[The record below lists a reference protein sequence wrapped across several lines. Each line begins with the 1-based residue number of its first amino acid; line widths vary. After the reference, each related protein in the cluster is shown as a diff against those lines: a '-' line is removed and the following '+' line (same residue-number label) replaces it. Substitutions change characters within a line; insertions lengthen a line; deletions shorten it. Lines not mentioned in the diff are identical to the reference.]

1 MNRTR
6 LGTLALA
13 GLTAIAAMAAD
24 AAADARELKLSTQ
37 VAAPHPFVDMAE
49 HFAEE
54 VEKRTNGEL
63 TVKVFTGAALGK
75 DPAVINEMRIG
86 TVDFIISS
94 TNNAAKL
101 VPQFQIFSLYYMFPD
116 YDAFNSATAAD
127 SPVFEKL
134 QSMMEEKGTG
144 LRLLALGGSG
154 TRNLSNAVKPV
165 NGIEDVEGFKMRVPP
180 SPVVAESWKAFGTLP
195 VTVAW
200 PELYAAIQTGVAEA
214 LESTVSGYTGSKLYE
229 VAPLLARTR
238 HSINANY
245 FAMSQRSYDKLTDA
259 QKKIVDEVAQEASR
273 LGTEKGIEYEDRF
286 IQELQDEHGVTVTEP
301 DVSGFVE
308 AIQPLHD
315 SFAAE
320 MDATELLELIR
331 GLKS

>member
-1 MNRTR
+1 MNKTR

-13 GLTAIAAMAAD
+13 GLAAVAAIGAAD
-24 AAADARELKLSTQ
+24 AKELKLSTQ
-37 VAAPHPFVDMAE
+37 VAAPHPFVDMAQY
-49 HFAEE
+49 FADE
-54 VEKRTNGEL
+54 VKKRTDGDL

-75 DPAVINEMRIG
+75 DPAVINEMKIG

-101 VPQFQIFSLYYMFPD
+101 VPQFQIFSLYYMFPG
-116 YDAFNSATAAD
+116 YDAFNRAVAAD
-127 SPVFEKL
+127 SPVFLKL
-134 QSMMEEKGTG
+134 QSMMEENKTG

-154 TRNLSNAVKPV
+154 TRNLSNSVKPV
-165 NGIEDVEGFKMRVPP
+165 NAVADVQGFKMRVPP
-180 SPVVAESWKAFGTLP
+180 SPVVAESWKAFGALP

-214 LESTVSGYTGSKLYE
+214 LESTISGYTGSKLYE

-245 FAMSQRSYDKLTDA
+245 FAMSQRSYDKLSA
-259 QKKIVDEVAQEASR
+259 EQQKIVDEVAQEASR
-273 LGTEKGIEYEDRF
+273 LGTDKGIEYEDRF
-286 IQELQDEHGVTVTEP
+286 IQELQEKHGVKVTEP
-301 DVSGFVE
+301 DISGFVE

-320 MDATELLELIR
+320 MDATELLALIR